1 MGGLA
6 GSGTFRADGRGRDSF
21 FAGER
26 LLRMSEAYW
35 AAISTLVVMQSTL
48 GSALQISEQRFA
60 GTALGVTAGALLATY
75 FGPNW
80 AVFGAG
86 VFVLGLI
93 CGFIRLDRSGYRYAG
108 ITLAIVLL
116 VARTRSP
123 WIVAAHRFVEVSVGI
138 AVGLLMTV
146 IWPEPLPPP

>member
-1 MGGLA
+1 
-6 GSGTFRADGRGRDSF
+6 
-21 FAGER
+21 
-26 LLRMSEAYW
+26 
-35 AAISTLVVMQSTL
+35 
-48 GSALQISEQRFA
+48 
-60 GTALGVTAGALLATY
+60 
-75 FGPNW
+75 
-80 AVFGAG
+80 